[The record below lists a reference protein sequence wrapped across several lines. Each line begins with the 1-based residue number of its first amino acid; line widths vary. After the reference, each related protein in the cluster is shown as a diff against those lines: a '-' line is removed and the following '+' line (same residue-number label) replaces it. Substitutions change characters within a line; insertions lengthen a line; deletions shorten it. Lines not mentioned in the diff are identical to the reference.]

1 MLNSFAGSGTTGA
14 VAQKMGRRWI
24 MVELGEHCHTHIIPR
39 LKKVIDGEDNGG
51 ITEAVGWQG
60 GGGFR
65 YYRLAPSLLEKDRF
79 GNWIIAKE
87 YNAAMLAEA
96 VCKLMGF
103 TYAPSQEPEAYW
115 QHGHSTES
123 DFIYVTTQSLT
134 HDALKKLADEVG
146 PDRTLLVCCKAFS
159 AREAA
164 FPNLTIK
171 KIPHTVMSKCEWGRD
186 DYSLSVSSLPI
197 AEAVEAHP
205 AMTKKYPPTRYR
217 SRADGGAKRQRM
229 SLPSSATWRA
239 SHEQ

>member
-1 MLNSFAGSGTTGA
+1 
-14 VAQKMGRRWI
+14 
-24 MVELGEHCHTHIIPR
+24 MVELGEHCHSHIIPR
-39 LKKVIDGEDNGG
+39 LTKVIDGEDKSGV
-51 ITEAVGWQG
+51 TEASGWRG

-103 TYAPSQEPEAYW
+103 IFAPSQDPEDYW

-146 PDRTLLVCCKAFS
+146 PGRTLLVCCKAFNG
-159 AREAA
+159 REAA

-171 KIPHTVMSKCEWGRD
+171 KIPHTVLSKCEWGRD
-186 DYSLSVSSLPI
+186 DYSLSVSNLPV
-197 AEAVEAHP
+197 AEAVKPQTVDREDTTVEAGRKP
-205 AMTKKYPPTRYR
+205 R
-217 SRADGGAKRQRM
+217 GRQRKAASNEP
-229 SLPSSATWRA
+229 SLFSDV
-239 SHEQ
+239 EGK